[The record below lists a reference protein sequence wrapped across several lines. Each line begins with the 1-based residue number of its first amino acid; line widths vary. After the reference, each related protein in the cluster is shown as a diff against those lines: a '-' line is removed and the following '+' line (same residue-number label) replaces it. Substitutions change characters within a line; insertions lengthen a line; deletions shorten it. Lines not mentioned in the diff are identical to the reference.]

1 MRSASRDEVFRLHA
15 QICKA
20 LSDPSRL
27 LLIVAL
33 GTGPR
38 TVGDLA
44 QAIGASQPLTS
55 RHLGVLRDK
64 GIVRADRDGAF
75 VRYSL
80 TDPRILAAIDILLD
94 VLGSQLA
101 RLSARGTALRRLRPV
116 RLSSAAGAGRS
127 VAATS

>member
-27 LLIVAL
+27 LLIVEL

-38 TVGDLA
+38 TVGELA
-44 QAIGASQPLTS
+44 HAIGASQPLTS

-64 GIVRADRDGAF
+64 GLVRAERDGAF

-80 TDPRILAAIDILLD
+80 GDRRILAAIDILLD

-101 RLSARGTALRRLRPV
+101 RQSARGSAIRRLRPV
-116 RLSSAAGAGRS
+116 HLP
-127 VAATS
+127 